1 MYKKALLN
9 INKLYEQDF
18 SKSEQSSKIFELL
31 KEVINFDDCAIFY
44 LVPNLLRTES
54 QSGERFSA
62 EYAINDKLTQILYN
76 RKIEN
81 ISAEIKKLLNTKKE
95 VLTSRLAVKGVV
107 LGIICAERASVEFTA
122 EEEFIFNTYASV
134 ISNIIKDIELSKILT
149 QHTKMLEKGLAETH
163 SAYETIKQ
171 QNKKIKKNEK
181 LQNQFIANVSH
192 DLRTPLNSIIC
203 LSETLSTQIFGQLT
217 PKQLEYVE
225 DIRISGTNL
234 LGMINEVL
242 DITKLEAHAVKLNV
256 TRVDV
261 AILINEVCNILKPLF
276 TKKNLEL
283 NLKIPQ
289 RITISGDYIKL
300 QQVLFNILGN
310 AIKFS
315 PENSSIE
322 ITAVKTGKTVD
333 ISIKDHGIGISKS
346 NQKKIFKKFYQVENT
361 LSKSG
366 ISTGLG
372 LTIAKEFVKLHGG
385 KITVE
390 SELHQGTTFTVTLP
404 E

>member
-171 QNKKIKKNEK
+171 QNKKIKENEK

-261 AILINEVCNILKPLF
+261 VILINEVCNILKPLF

>member
-171 QNKKIKKNEK
+171 QNKKIKENEK